1 MKAQAVAAGYDK
13 TLQILLKKGAKL
25 EYQQDTSK
33 TESTGW
39 GLMHL
44 AAHHNS
50 PTRLA
55 WLVSRGVDINT
66 PTSAELETPLMI
78 AAQGNVPH
86 LVYHLLMRGARADLR
101 DSRGN
106 TALHWAARKGARH
119 CLMMILLAG
128 ADNNVRMAQR
138 ARARAKRAA
147 VFILSRALFSPRAQ
161 QRNLKFQTPAHIA
174 KEMGHKSCFQM
185 LTLFKPERIDAGQ
198 FLSFIDDPNSD
209 ELNATQKAYEKNFL
223 ALNTADNEDAAAN
236 LERSLERRQG
246 RSKLPGIFRKKD
258 RAQVYAA

>member
-1 MKAQAVAAGYDK
+1 
-13 TLQILLKKGAKL
+13 
-25 EYQQDTSK
+25 
-33 TESTGW
+33 
-39 GLMHL
+39 
-44 AAHHNS
+44 
-50 PTRLA
+50 
-55 WLVSRGVDINT
+55 
-66 PTSAELETPLMI
+66 
-78 AAQGNVPH
+78 
-86 LVYHLLMRGARADLR
+86 
-101 DSRGN
+101 
-106 TALHWAARKGARH
+106 
-119 CLMMILLAG
+119 MMILLAG
-128 ADNNVRMAQR
+128 ADNN
-138 ARARAKRAA
+138 
-147 VFILSRALFSPRAQ
+147 

-174 KEMGHKSCFQM
+174 KEMGHNSCFQT